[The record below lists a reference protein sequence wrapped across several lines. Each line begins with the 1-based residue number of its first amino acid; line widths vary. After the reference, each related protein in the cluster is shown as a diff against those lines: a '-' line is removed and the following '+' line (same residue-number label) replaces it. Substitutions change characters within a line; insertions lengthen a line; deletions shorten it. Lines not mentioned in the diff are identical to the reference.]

1 MEKIRIVSLS
11 EEELRR
17 FVHREI
23 SEHKK
28 IFDEL
33 AKL

>member
-1 MEKIRIVSLS
+1 MEKIVIVSLS
-11 EEELRR
+11 EEILRH
-17 FVHREI
+17 FAEEEI
-23 SEHKK
+23 RKHKK